1 MKNLIL
7 LPGFLIIALLAAC
20 AGNNTPASSNSPSPS
35 SSTPPAS
42 SNPTTPASGEK
53 VSFSV
58 AQSIIQ
64 SRCFMCHSGAGAR
77 VGVNFDNK
85 DQIKKYA
92 DRIKAR
98 AVDSKGMPQGNA
110 TGMTDAER
118 QTLGA
123 WITQGASLD

>member
-1 MKNLIL
+1 MKNLTL
-7 LPGFLIIALLAAC
+7 LPGFLMIVLLAAC

-35 SSTPPAS
+35 GSTPAS
-42 SNPTTPASGEK
+42 STPASGEK

-58 AQSIIQ
+58 ANSIVQ
-64 SRCFMCHSGAGAR
+64 SRCAMCHSGAGAR
-77 VGVNFDNK
+77 VGVNFDSK
-85 DQIKKYA
+85 DQVKKYA

-110 TGMTDAER
+110 TGMTDTER

-123 WITQGASLD
+123 WISQGAPLE